1 MERTCFKTASG
12 AAGGVGVGV
21 GLAFEYL
28 RQYGTFQQ
36 RVALIMGVAIAS
48 AVWHTSELW
57 RLHRREP
64 SFPVRLMLS
73 FSVIYFVFA
82 NLCWLV
88 MVFSNDPTHINLYNE
103 EMMAFA
109 TRWGQ
114 TAWVWVCGS
123 AAR

>member
-1 MERTCFKTASG
+1 
-12 AAGGVGVGV
+12 
-21 GLAFEYL
+21 
-28 RQYGTFQQ
+28 
-36 RVALIMGVAIAS
+36 
-48 AVWHTSELW
+48 
-57 RLHRREP
+57 
-64 SFPVRLMLS
+64 MLS